1 MTFAI
6 IKGANGRR
14 HEADFR
20 DEPVKV
26 ELRSSEDVVEIYVEL
41 DSGNYR
47 VGQRPF
53 IQLNI
58 PRHLFSEAMAENA
71 RRSRLKPME

>member
-6 IKGANGRR
+6 IKGVNCRR

-20 DEPVKV
+20 DEPVRV
-26 ELRSSEDVVEIYVEL
+26 ELRSSDEVVEIYMEL
-41 DSGNYR
+41 ASGNFR
-47 VGQRPF
+47 FGEKPF

-71 RRSRLKPME
+71 KRSRLKPAG